1 MTAESRAILL
11 LALVA
16 VLLSACA
23 VPGGAPAQKPEPP
36 PISEQMLRD
45 RAREQLATGQKQYE
59 TGEFDS
65 AVKSFNG
72 ALEHGLLAKNEQ
84 STARKYLAFIACVSN
99 REAQCRDEFRRA
111 LEIDSAF
118 DLTPAEAGHPNWG
131 PVFRSVKA
139 QLEEQRA
146 AIAAKN
152 APPLAKAEQLLAE
165 GTKKYDA
172 GDYDA
177 AAKLLQEASKEGLKD
192 KRDQVKSLKFAAFC
206 SCLANKIT
214 QCRAE
219 FTRIFDIDPAFDLA
233 PAEAGHPSWGKTF
246 TQAKAQ
252 WKLAQEKAAREAQA
266 RSTKEKLPTASV
278 PAKKP

>member
-1 MTAESRAILL
+1 VSASSRTLAL
-11 LALVA
+11 LAFVA

-23 VPGGAPAQKPEPP
+23 VPVAPAKKPEPP
-36 PISEQMLRD
+36 PITEQMLRD
-45 RAREQLATGQKQYE
+45 RAREQLAAGQKQYE
-59 TGEFDS
+59 AGEFDS
-65 AVKSFNG
+65 AAKSFNG
-72 ALEHGLLAKNEQ
+72 ALEHGLLSKNEQ

-131 PVFRSVKA
+131 PVYRGVKA

-152 APPLAKAEQLLAE
+152 APPLAKAEQLLAD
-165 GTKKYDA
+165 GMKKYDA
-172 GDYDA
+172 GEYEA
-177 AAKLLQEASKEGLKD
+177 AAKLLQDAVKEGLKD

-206 SCLANKIT
+206 SCLNNKVT

-219 FTRIFDIDPAFDLA
+219 FTRIFEIDPAFDLA
-233 PAEAGHPSWGKTF
+233 PAEAGHPSWGKAF

-266 RSTKEKLPTASV
+266 RSTREKLPTASV
-278 PAKKP
+278 PARKP

>member
-1 MTAESRAILL
+1 MNAAPRAILL

-16 VLLSACA
+16 LFVSACA
-23 VPGGAPAQKPEPP
+23 VPAPEKKPEPP
-36 PISEQMLRD
+36 AITEQMLRD
-45 RAREQLATGQKQYE
+45 RAKEQLAAGQKQYE
-59 TGEFDS
+59 SGEYDN

-72 ALEHGLLAKNEQ
+72 ALEHGLLPRSDQ

-99 REAQCRDEFRRA
+99 KEAQCRDEFRRA
-111 LEIDSAF
+111 LEIDPAF

-152 APPLAKAEQLLAE
+152 APPLAKAEQLLAD

-172 GDYDA
+172 GEYDTA
-177 AAKLLQEASKEGLKD
+177 ARLFQEATKEGLKS
-192 KRDQVKSLKFAAFC
+192 KPDQVKSLKFTAFC
-206 SCLANKIT
+206 ACLANKIT
-214 QCRAE
+214 QCRAD
-219 FTRIFDIDPAFDLA
+219 FTRIFDIDPAFELA
-233 PAEAGHPSWGKTF
+233 PAESGHPSWSKTF
-246 TQAKAQ
+246 AQAKAQ
-252 WKLAQEKAAREAQA
+252 WKQAQEKAAREAQA
-266 RSTKEKLPTASV
+266 KSAREKPPASPA